1 MDFPAKITSKGQVTL
16 PAAVRYALG
25 LRSGDRVVFSV
36 TPERPANL
44 VLDDSADAPGAADPA
59 PSATMTKAPDFFAL
73 AGSVPTPPRWRDAD
87 WPTIR
92 EEAWNRHSRDR
103 EARSGPS
110 PE

>member
-25 LRSGDRVVFSV
+25 LRSRD
-36 TPERPANL
+36 RPANL